1 MSEQLP
7 RHDGARRA
15 AEGSRPHDL
24 GTPAVLHATV
34 DGQAWERHCESAADA
49 MLLAAEM
56 LHRKEGIPDRIV
68 FPDGTDIG
76 PVAIR
81 QEYERMVA
89 TGKLA

>member
-1 MSEQLP
+1 MGEQLP

-24 GTPAVLHATV
+24 TTPAVLHATV
-34 DGQAWERHCESAADA
+34 DGAPWERPCESAAAA
-49 MLLAAEM
+49 MQLAAEM
-56 LHRKEGIPDRIV
+56 LHRREGTPERIV

-81 QEYERMVA
+81 QEFERMSA
-89 TGKLA
+89 AGKLG